1 MTIYWKTT
9 KESGYQ
15 LKLFIFTPKTFSG
28 VVNCLSTSK
37 FPKPFSNGHWN
48 VLHLFLFREGV
59 DNSHSLSVSVVLT
72 TPRTA

>member
-28 VVNCLSTSK
+28 VVNCLTTRK
-37 FPKPFSNGHWN
+37 FAKPVQMASGMC
-48 VLHLFLFREGV
+48 
-59 DNSHSLSVSVVLT
+59 
-72 TPRTA
+72 

>member
-28 VVNCLSTSK
+28 VVNCLTTSK
-37 FPKPFSNGHWN
+37 FAKSVSKWLASGQWN
-48 VLHLFLFREGV
+48 VLLL
-59 DNSHSLSVSVVLT
+59 
-72 TPRTA
+72 